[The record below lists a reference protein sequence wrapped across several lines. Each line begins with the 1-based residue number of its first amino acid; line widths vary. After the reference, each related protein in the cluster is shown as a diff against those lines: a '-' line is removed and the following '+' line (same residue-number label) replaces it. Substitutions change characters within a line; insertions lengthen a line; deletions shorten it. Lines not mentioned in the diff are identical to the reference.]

1 MSVSWKFKI
10 RAVMIPA
17 LLIMLAL
24 MGCKSTE
31 EAKEIALDEEGA
43 KIFKAMPDQPSVE
56 PGSERKILVF
66 SLCKGYAHDVIPV
79 AKEAIRIMGEKTG
92 AFEAHFSDR
101 MSAFEAE
108 NLSKFDAVLFNNTTQ
123 LDFENPAHRKALL
136 EFVESGKGVV
146 GIHAATDSF
155 YEWPEGAKMMG
166 GLFDGHPW
174 GAGGTWALKID
185 EPDHPLNRAFGGEA
199 FLIRDEI
206 YQIKG
211 PYSRDTHRVL
221 LSLDMSSYRNT
232 RVEGM
237 KRDDMDFAVS
247 WIRTQGR
254 GRIFYCSLGHN
265 PDVFRNT
272 AVLRHYLDGI
282 QFALGDLKADAAP
295 SARLDPRPKPA
306 LTTDPGGLDDP
317 FTKIPRHEFGQSR
330 VVLSGLEAEIR
341 TAPAQRLQEIESKLI
356 EILESPKATYAGK
369 LFVCRMLRRVGS
381 KKAVLPLSRLLNDEK
396 LSDPARFA
404 LQGLPYPEADDVLL
418 NSLDTLKGDLR
429 IGVIGSIAQRKDRRA
444 VPKIAPW
451 TRSDD
456 LELAGACISALG
468 RIGGI
473 DGARVLGH
481 LEAPEALR
489 GVRDDALLMCA
500 DQLLGENEPAAQAI
514 YRDLAEKEN
523 PAMTRIAAYRGLLK
537 TAGEEALPLLLAM
550 LNDEDPKVR
559 RTAGRFINEAPG
571 IDVATG
577 LAEQLPALP
586 EDARVLVLEA
596 FAVRGDRATLPA
608 AAAAVNSEIV
618 AVRVAAVNAVGAL
631 GGAEHVE
638 LLAHTAVYEGE
649 DGNAALGSLCRLT
662 GEGVDEAI
670 LDSLEA
676 NTGEVRAVLI
686 TAVKERRCPG
696 AVETFL
702 EFAEDPDPEVRRASI
717 EGLEA
722 LASEWHIYSL
732 LDLLKNTKD
741 EDDREGIENA
751 VLSTLNRF
759 EDQEKRAK
767 YLLAYLEEAPDLA
780 MPARTSLIVML
791 GRLPC
796 EQSLQVLYDAA
807 QRDEAEV
814 RDAAVRAL
822 AEWPDAAPMAFLF
835 EVARTTVDESLHAHL
850 FDGYL
855 RMANLV
861 KDRDPDERRKIYENA
876 LVLARTQEEKART
889 LEASAKAAD
898 FWVLGFLKSFRKDPS
913 LREDAEAALMKVQA
927 ALARTVSHDA
937 QGCPV
942 RLVDPYKDKYSG
954 GGKDAL
960 TDGNWGSRNF
970 GDGRWQ
976 GFEGKDLDAIIDLGR
991 EIRVKSVRV
1000 GFLEDMNSWIF
1011 FPTSVEISLS
1021 LDGKDFQNA
1030 AAFSREI
1037 PSGMTSP
1044 SLEDFSTDLEELPA
1058 RYVRVRAKNVGVCP
1072 PWHPGNGGSAW
1083 LFADEIQVNPHF
1095 DVEL

>member
-1 MSVSWKFKI
+1 MSVHRKSRI
-10 RAVMIPA
+10 LAAVIPA
-17 LLIMLAL
+17 LLFTLAL

-31 EAKEIALDEEGA
+31 EAKEVALDEEGM
-43 KIFKAMPDQPSVE
+43 KIFKAVPDHPSVE
-56 PGSERKILVF
+56 PESERKILVF

-79 AKEAIRIMGEKTG
+79 ANQAIRIMGEKTG

-101 MSAFEAE
+101 MSAFDAE
-108 NLSKFDAVLFNNTTQ
+108 NLSKYDAVLFNNSTQ

-155 YEWPEGAKMMG
+155 YEWPEGARMMG

-174 GAGGTWALKID
+174 GAGGTWAVKID
-185 EPDHPLNRAFGGEA
+185 EPDHPLNRAFNKEA

-247 WIRTQGR
+247 WIRNQGR

-265 PDVFRNT
+265 PDVFRNS
-272 AVLRHYLDGI
+272 AILRHYMDGI
-282 QFALGDLKADAAP
+282 QFALGDLKADATP
-295 SARLDPRPKPA
+295 SARLDPKPRAA
-306 LTTDPGGLDDP
+306 LTTDPGGVDDP
-317 FTKIPRHEFGQSR
+317 FTKIPEYEFGRSR

-341 TAPAQRLQEIESKLI
+341 TAPPERLQEIESKLI

-381 KKAVLPLSRLLNDEK
+381 EKAVLPLSRLLYDEK

-404 LQGLPYPEADDVLL
+404 LQGLPCPEAGDVLL
-418 NSLDTLKGDLR
+418 QSLDTLKGDLR
-429 IGVIGSIAQRKDRRA
+429 IGVIGSLAQRKDWRA

-451 TRSDD
+451 IRSDD

-481 LEAPEALR
+481 LEAPGELR
-489 GVRDDALLMCA
+489 DARDDALLMCA
-500 DQLLGENEPAAQAI
+500 DHLLEENEPAAKAI
-514 YRDLAEKEN
+514 YRDLAEKDN
-523 PAMTRIAAYRGLLK
+523 PAMTRIAAYRGLLMA
-537 TAGEEALPLLLAM
+537 AGEEAPTLLLAM
-550 LNDEDPKVR
+550 LIDEDPKVR
-559 RTAGRFINEAPG
+559 RTAGRFINEVPG
-571 IDVATG
+571 NEVGTELSG
-577 LAEQLPALP
+577 QLPALP
-586 EDARVLVLEA
+586 EDAQVLVLEA

-631 GGAEHVE
+631 GGADHVE
-638 LLAHTAVYEGE
+638 LLAQTAVLEGE
-649 DGNAALGSLCRLT
+649 DGDAALHGLCRLN

-676 NTGEVRAVLI
+676 NAGAIRAALI
-686 TAVKERRCPG
+686 TAMKERRCPG

-717 EGLEA
+717 EGLQA

-732 LDLLKNTKD
+732 LNLLKSAQD
-741 EDDREGIENA
+741 EDDREGLEDA

-780 MPARTSLIVML
+780 PAARKSLIVML

-796 EQSLQVLYDAA
+796 EQSLQALYDAA
-807 QRDEAEV
+807 QRDEEEV

-822 AEWPDAAPMAFLF
+822 AEWPDATPMAFLF
-835 EVARTTVDESLHAHL
+835 EVARTTVDESLHALL

-855 RMANLV
+855 RMANLA
-861 KDRDPDERRKIYENA
+861 KDRDPEERRRIYENA
-876 LVLARTQEEKART
+876 LALARTHEEKART
-889 LEASAKAAD
+889 LEASAEAAD
-898 FWVLGFLKSFRKDPS
+898 FWVLGFLKPFRQDPS
-913 LREDAEAALMKVQA
+913 LREDAEAALKKVQA

-937 QGCPV
+937 KGCPV
-942 RLVDPYKDKYSG
+942 RLVHPYEDKYNG

-970 GDGRWQ
+970 NDGRWQ
-976 GFEGKDLDAIIDLGR
+976 GFEGEDLVAFIDLGR

-1021 LDGKDFQNA
+1021 LDGKEFKNA
-1030 AAFSREI
+1030 ATFSREI
-1037 PSGMTSP
+1037 PSEMVSA
-1044 SLEDFSTDLEELPA
+1044 SLEDFCTDLEELPA
-1058 RYVRVRAKNVGVCP
+1058 RFVKVRAKNVGVCP
-1072 PWHPGNGGSAW
+1072 PWHPGNGGKAW